1 MFKRGLFV
9 GLILILLQ
17 SCQATNKAM
26 IGEKR
31 SETKDEFFI
40 EKKNPLSMPPDF
52 NELPE
57 PSDNKDISTN
67 KSSNNLEETLNL
79 KSKKKKTILKKDKN
93 KSLEKR
99 ILEKI
104 N

>member
-26 IGEKR
+26 IGEKS

-57 PSDNKDISTN
+57 PSDNKDISLGFLLN
-67 KSSNNLEETLNL
+67 VFCSAAFGCYRQMCTL
-79 KSKKKKTILKKDKN
+79 
-93 KSLEKR
+93 
-99 ILEKI
+99 
-104 N
+104 